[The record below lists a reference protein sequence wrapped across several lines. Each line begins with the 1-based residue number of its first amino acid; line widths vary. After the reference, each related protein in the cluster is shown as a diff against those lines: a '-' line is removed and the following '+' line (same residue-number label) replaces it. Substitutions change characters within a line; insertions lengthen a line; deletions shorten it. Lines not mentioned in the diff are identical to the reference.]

1 MNFVSNAII
10 ENISFDRNAGLV
22 TISYNNCPNCR
33 TSSSQVVLIVNSN
46 TVIQNEAGV
55 PISLRELTTGMR
67 INAAFSSSMT
77 RSIPPQAQAFHIQ
90 VISQIPVY
98 ETTTG
103 RILEIN
109 AQNNTVT
116 TISDFN
122 PSSMIRFNLSPDT
135 VILNQRGRA
144 IPLSRL
150 MPGLRVRIQHAS
162 FMTASIPPQTTAFVI
177 QML

>member
-10 ENISFDRNAGLV
+10 EHISFDRNAGLV

-33 TSSSQVVLIVNSN
+33 NQNHQIVLIVNNN
-46 TVIQNEAGV
+46 TVILNEVGV
-55 PISLRELTTGMR
+55 QISFRELTIGMM
-67 INAAFSSSMT
+67 INAVFSSAMT
-77 RSIPPQAQAFHIQ
+77 RSIPPQAQAFQIQ
-90 VISQIPVY
+90 VISRIPSY

-103 RILEIN
+103 RIIQIDS
-109 AQNNTVT
+109 QNQAVT
-116 TISDFN
+116 TMSDFT
-122 PSSMIRFNLSPDT
+122 PSSVIRFNLSPDT

-144 IPLSRL
+144 IPFSRL